1 MVWVGSPRLDRG
13 GQLLLDALD
22 QVESPI
28 IVDIYRHEH
37 SSLIDR
43 MERLPSKHDGTHHG
57 WSDHQDCLRATR
69 EADVAYCVLPSRPD
83 WVHAPAIKIS
93 ESLAGGTIPL
103 VSSFPGSQQL
113 AGTAGEYVFPEA
125 DKIAEALDILSYLS
139 NSELKNGSMRLV
151 NAVKRSIGI
160 KSVRSSHSRL
170 QM

>member
-1 MVWVGSPRLDRG
+1 
-13 GQLLLDALD
+13 
-22 QVESPI
+22 
-28 IVDIYRHEH
+28 
-37 SSLIDR
+37 
-43 MERLPSKHDGTHHG
+43 
-57 WSDHQDCLRATR
+57 
-69 EADVAYCVLPSRPD
+69 
-83 WVHAPAIKIS
+83 
-93 ESLAGGTIPL
+93 

-125 DKIAEALDILSYLS
+125 DKIAEALDMLSYLS